1 MRIVWSPLTVEC
13 AIEGSRYIAADDAQ
27 AAQAWVERLFAR
39 VERLS
44 RFPQSGRLVPELR
57 RADIREII
65 HGGYR
70 VIYFAKIEKGLIW
83 MLTMYPKNVKDNIP
97 ANILRQMRQEVEDA

>member
-1 MRIVWSPLTVEC
+1 MRIVWSPLAVEC
-13 AIEGSRYIAADDAQ
+13 AIEGARYIAADDAQ

-70 VIYFAKIEKGLIW
+70 VIYRTEKARLVV
-83 MLTMYPKNVKDNIP
+83 LTVRHARRLVDPRE
-97 ANILRQMRQEVEDA
+97 LR